1 MTSCAGMR
9 SVVVP
14 AGRLFSTT
22 THRRLLQHVRSLR
35 GFLPLLADQQ
45 PPLSARGFAK
55 FASLLASTKPR
66 PRPIQGGR
74 TYRTTHTGFA
84 PHLRLSPDT
93 GRSLELGVNSGAN
106 SSSALHSE
114 ISAPLVESP
123 ESHIATPDEPHMP
136 VLLEEVLEQFAGR
149 ELGVFVDGTLG
160 AAGHAC
166 AILEAHRE
174 VHTFIGLDVDP
185 RAHSEAKARLEKVR
199 AQKSKEQLNLHLIRS
214 NFESVQLVL
223 KNLKQGFEKGGVD
236 GMLLDLGVSSMQVE
250 VSSSQLSVNSGC
262 NACFLACIQCLSL
275 PSENQMCSL
284 HYLLSNRHFPPCQLF
299 SNSLRLE

>member
-1 MTSCAGMR
+1 MASCAGMR

-45 PPLSARGFAK
+45 PPLSAREFAN

-84 PHLRLSPDT
+84 PHLRLSPDN
-93 GRSLELGVNSGAN
+93 GRSFQVNFGAN

-114 ISAPLVESP
+114 ISAPLESP
-123 ESHIATPDEPHMP
+123 ESHIATSDEPHIP

-199 AQKSKEQLNLHLIRS
+199 AQKSKEQLNLHFIRS

-223 KNLKQGFEKGGVD
+223 KNLKQGFEKGEVD

-262 NACFLACIQCLSL
+262 NACFLACI
-275 PSENQMCSL
+275 
-284 HYLLSNRHFPPCQLF
+284 
-299 SNSLRLE
+299 